1 MKVTIKWA
9 NPEKDGAVRAICN
22 VEVMENSLTL
32 YGVKIVRGRS
42 GNLFVASQSIKDK
55 HGKYYPTTYI
65 GNELCDSIIDL
76 TKKAMKDYHA
86 SKKIESIDR
95 QALAAEINRL
105 LSKEKEEED
114 L

>member
-32 YGVKIVRGRS
+32 YGVKIVRERS

-55 HGKYYPTTYI
+55 NGEYRPTAYI
-65 GNELCDSIIDL
+65 GNELCDSILDL
-76 TKKAMKDYHA
+76 AKKAMKDYRA
-86 SKKIESIDR
+86 SKK
-95 QALAAEINRL
+95 
-105 LSKEKEEED
+105 EED

>member
-32 YGVKIVRGRS
+32 YGVKIVRERS
-42 GNLFVASQSIKDK
+42 GNLFVASQSIKDE
-55 HGKYYPTTYI
+55 HGKYYPTAYI
-65 GNELCDSIIDL
+65 GNELCDSILDL
-76 TKKAMKDYHA
+76 AKKAMKDYRA
-86 SKKIESIDR
+86 SKK
-95 QALAAEINRL
+95 
-105 LSKEKEEED
+105 ED

>member
-32 YGVKIVRGRS
+32 YGVKIVRERS

-55 HGKYYPTTYI
+55 NGKNRPTAYI
-65 GNELCDSIIDL
+65 GNELSDSILDVA
-76 TKKAMKDYHA
+76 KEAMKDYRA
-86 SKKIESIDR
+86 SKK
-95 QALAAEINRL
+95 
-105 LSKEKEEED
+105 EED